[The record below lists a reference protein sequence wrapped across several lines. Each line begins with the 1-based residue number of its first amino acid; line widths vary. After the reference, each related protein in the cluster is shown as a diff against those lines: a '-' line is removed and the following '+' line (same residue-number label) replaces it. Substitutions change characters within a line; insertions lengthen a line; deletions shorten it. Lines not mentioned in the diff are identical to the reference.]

1 MSHTHTFMNGEKKKL
16 VRFRRLDNQHILAI
30 ESLYSKYP
38 MLRDRFEIH
47 MPFHRS
53 KSTFSSESVWVWP
66 KFDKRPVGFLIFMD
80 GFAPCIWYPD
90 RQEGLTFRWLLSPT
104 FCQNGPTI
112 CLANILADESLL
124 QIEDIIVHHG
134 KDLWSQS
141 RFSERWNQ
149 LHDFWSSLPSHQPL
163 LAFKPQ
169 IVKPLT
175 IEEWSQQYDSSIY
188 WIIQH
193 DQSRQPRWFWK
204 DTVTVP
210 SKPNIEYIPPT
221 LKRSADIPTILC
233 AACSPYTKMILPDT
247 YSLSSQEGESL
258 GIASIS
264 TIELSQTLQQLF
276 TDKSLSFVPVE
287 VKWNDS
293 FKKYQITNILPKHTT
308 ITTNSFF
315 HHILS

>member
-1 MSHTHTFMNGEKKKL
+1 MSRHLMDGERKKL

-30 ESLYSKYP
+30 ESLYSQYP
-38 MLRDRFEIH
+38 MLRDRYEIH
-47 MPFHRS
+47 MPFHRT
-53 KSTFSSESVWVWP
+53 KSTFSSESVWIWP

-104 FCQNGPTI
+104 FCQQGPTI

-124 QIEDIIVHHG
+124 QIEDMIVHHG
-134 KDLWSQS
+134 IDVWSKY
-141 RFSERWNQ
+141 RFSERWNK
-149 LHDFWSSLPSHQPL
+149 LREFWSSLPPHQPL

-175 IEEWSQQYDSSIY
+175 IDQWSEQYDSSIY

-193 DQSRQPRWFWK
+193 DQPRLPRWFWK
-204 DTVTVP
+204 DTVTIP
-210 SKPNIEYIPPT
+210 SKPVIEYIPPK

-233 AACSPYTKMILPDT
+233 AACSPYTKIILPDT
-247 YSLSSQEGESL
+247 YSLTSQEGHSL

-264 TIELSQTLQQLF
+264 TIQLSQQLQQLF
-276 TDKSLSFVPVE
+276 TDKSLAFIPVE
-287 VKWNDS
+287 VQWNDS
-293 FKKYQITNILPKHTT
+293 FKKYQIINILPTNMTISTT
-308 ITTNSFF
+308 SFF
-315 HHILS
+315 HHISTSF